1 MSDSDSSGD
10 SPSDESPSNGSTP
23 KRNALEWTLTTLG
36 AVLVVGILGYLVYEW
51 VAGATGPAE
60 LVITTGPPEIRHGTA
75 EIPVEVRNEGARV
88 AEAAVVEVCAG
99 PDSCSEIHFDY
110 VPFGSK
116 VEGTVGL
123 EAPLAGPVTT
133 RMVSFR
139 KP

>member
-1 MSDSDSSGD
+1 MSDSDASDDPQPDG
-10 SPSDESPSNGSTP
+10 SPPQ
-23 KRNALEWTLTTLG
+23 RNALEWTLTILG
-36 AVLVVGILGYLVYEW
+36 AALVLGISGYLVYEW

-60 LVITTGPPEIRHGTA
+60 LVITTGTPEIRGGTA
-75 EIPVEVRNEGARV
+75 EIPVEIRNDGARV

-99 PDSCSEIHFDY
+99 PNACSEIHFDY
-110 VPFGSK
+110 VPFGST

-123 EAPLAGPVTT
+123 EAPLAAPVTS